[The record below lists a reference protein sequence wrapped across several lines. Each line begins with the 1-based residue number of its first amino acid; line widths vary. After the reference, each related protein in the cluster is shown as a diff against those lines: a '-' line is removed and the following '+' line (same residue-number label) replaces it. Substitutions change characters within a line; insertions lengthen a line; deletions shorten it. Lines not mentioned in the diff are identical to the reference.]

1 MESTS
6 QRPPVWPD
14 LLDRLNKVNIFALM
28 VGGTIVGGMAGG
40 FEWGIAGFIGG
51 GLAAV
56 TTCGTLHLL
65 LDIRRILL
73 EIKEKSRT
81 P

>member
-6 QRPPVWPD
+6 QRPAVWPD
-14 LLDRLNKVNIFALM
+14 ALSQLNKLNILAFM
-28 VGGTIVGGMAGG
+28 VGGAIVGGMAGG

-56 TTCGTLHLL
+56 PTCGMITCL

-73 EIKEKSRT
+73 ENQK
-81 P
+81 